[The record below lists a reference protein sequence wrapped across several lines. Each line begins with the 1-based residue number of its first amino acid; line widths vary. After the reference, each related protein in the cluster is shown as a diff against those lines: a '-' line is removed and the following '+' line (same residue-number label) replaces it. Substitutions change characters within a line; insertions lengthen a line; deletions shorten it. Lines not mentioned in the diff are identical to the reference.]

1 MDIEIKIDMLCAI
14 ALHLPD
20 KHPLIPVIHDM
31 LLYMI
36 KMGYDIAHI
45 STGYMLVDYDY

>member
-14 ALHLPD
+14 ALFLPD
-20 KHPLIPVIHDM
+20 KHPLIHPIHDM

-36 KMGYDIAHI
+36 KMGYDSAHI
-45 STGYMLVDYDY
+45 STGFMLVDYED